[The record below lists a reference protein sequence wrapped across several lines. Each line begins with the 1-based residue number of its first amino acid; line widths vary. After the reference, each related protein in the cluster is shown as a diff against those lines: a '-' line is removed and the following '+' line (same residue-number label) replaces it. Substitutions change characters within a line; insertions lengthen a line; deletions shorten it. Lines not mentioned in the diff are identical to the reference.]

1 MNIKPF
7 KNRIT
12 QEDKET
18 INQLKRTWIDMNDN
32 NPNTFN
38 TPNGYWFVSI
48 NPNTFVLD
56 PLELERDLTHYINCY
71 YRWMYGSKWV
81 KIKNKIQVYYKGVLE
96 KQHGNY
102 HIHLITYNYNI
113 VDFTIFCGFI
123 KDMFKSK
130 YPKTSAKFERVY
142 DIDGCIEYINPQNKK
157 KHRTDESIIIFN

>member
-56 PLELERDLTHYINCY
+56 PTLPP
-71 YRWMYGSKWV
+71 
-81 KIKNKIQVYYKGVLE
+81 VLDNSE
-96 KQHGNY
+96 TV
-102 HIHLITYNYNI
+102 I
-113 VDFTIFCGFI
+113 
-123 KDMFKSK
+123 S
-130 YPKTSAKFERVY
+130 
-142 DIDGCIEYINPQNKK
+142 
-157 KHRTDESIIIFN
+157 